1 MFYNV
6 NISTMWYPCKPN
18 SQCLLVNE
26 NLRKHASFSASESSV
41 SIFSQRYHLNL
52 WLLAP
57 AWFPGWMTWKHSF
70 SSQCFKAEHRR
81 FSQWTQAFP
90 RGCFW
95 GLETISRCY
104 FTLSTVGPFTLHT
117 HLHLLSPPLSPPSKY
132 TFSLLICI
140 FWVVV
145 VEADQSCCPPIP
157 EKSIRRRR
165 GWWQACQKKSMWTC
179 VPPWGAVQLSLSVFT
194 GTTLAVSVLPW
205 FQWHCLGNTDNSF
218 LLSR

>member
-6 NISTMWYPCKPN
+6 NITQISTMWYPCKPN

-52 WLLAP
+52 WLPAP
-57 AWFPGWMTWKHSF
+57 VWFPGWMTWKHSF

-95 GLETISRCY
+95 GLETISRY

-117 HLHLLSPPLSPPSKY
+117 HLYLLSPPLSPPSKY
-132 TFSLLICI
+132 TFSLLICL
-140 FWVVV
+140 FCVVV
-145 VEADQSCCPPIP
+145 AGSWSVLLPPYPREKHKEEEGVMAGLPKEVYVNMCAAVRGCP
-157 EKSIRRRR
+157 
-165 GWWQACQKKSMWTC
+165 T
-179 VPPWGAVQLSLSVFT
+179 LSLS
-194 GTTLAVSVLPW
+194 L
-205 FQWHCLGNTDNSF
+205 F
-218 LLSR
+218 LQEPGLLFLSCHDFSDIV

>member
-1 MFYNV
+1 
-6 NISTMWYPCKPN
+6 MWYPCKPN

-52 WLLAP
+52 WLPAP
-57 AWFPGWMTWKHSF
+57 ACFPGWMTWKRSF
-70 SSQCFKAEHRR
+70 PSQCFKAEHRQ
-81 FSQWTQAFP
+81 FSQWTQPFP

-95 GLETISRCY
+95 SLETISRCY
-104 FTLSTVGPFTLHT
+104 FTVPTTVGPFTLHT
-117 HLHLLSPPLSPPSKY
+117 HLHLLSPPLSPPSNY

-145 VEADQSCCPPIP
+145 AGSW
-157 EKSIRRRR
+157 S
-165 GWWQACQKKSMWTC
+165 
-179 VPPWGAVQLSLSVFT
+179 VPPPTPNPREKHEEEEGVMAGLPEEVYVNMCAALRGCPTLSLSVFT
-194 GTTLAVSVLPW
+194 GTRLAVSVLPW

>member
-1 MFYNV
+1 
-6 NISTMWYPCKPN
+6 MWYSCKPN

-41 SIFSQRYHLNL
+41 LIFSQRYHLNL
-52 WLLAP
+52 WLPAP

-95 GLETISRCY
+95 GLETISRY

-117 HLHLLSPPLSPPSKY
+117 HLYLLSPPLSPPSKY
-132 TFSLLICI
+132 TFSLLICRENVS
-140 FWVVV
+140 W
-145 VEADQSCCPPIP
+145 SLLLPPYPREKHKEGVMAGLP
-157 EKSIRRRR
+157 EE
-165 GWWQACQKKSMWTC
+165 
-179 VPPWGAVQLSLSVFT
+179 VQGLSNSLSLSLSVFT
-194 GTTLAVSVLPW
+194 GTRLAVSVLPW